1 MVERAGMSPEKRK
14 ADASQATNST
24 ALDGLV
30 KSQSNHW
37 LIHVLGWLLFFT
49 IILSLFFFSRPA
61 NMGAVPQFIL
71 LRLST
76 QFVLLIGLFYF
87 NAYVIIPR
95 LLYQKKIAGFIAV
108 LLGAILVFQL
118 INGWA
123 SYYFFVSFNPSPRE
137 WSQQG
142 SEPVGAA
149 PPARFPVPPSGS
161 EFRPHPRFLDPF
173 VLLSALLMLGISTS
187 LMVTLKWFRDGEVQ
201 KTLEK
206 ERLASEL
213 SLLKTQIN
221 PHFFFNTL
229 NNIYA
234 LTDIDPKVAQEAI
247 YNLSKMMRYML
258 YETENDR
265 VLLSK
270 EIDFIR
276 NYVDLMRLRLADS
289 VKVDFGYPVDVGN
302 AMVAPLIL
310 ITFIENAFKHGVS
323 YNEKSY
329 VRSELAVTA
338 NQLTF
343 SIRNPLLHSA
353 HATRLE
359 DSGIGLSNVQRR
371 LNLLYPRRHELRF
384 ETTESEFSV
393 HLTIQLL

>member
-1 MVERAGMSPEKRK
+1 
-14 ADASQATNST
+14 
-24 ALDGLV
+24 
-30 KSQSNHW
+30 
-37 LIHVLGWLLFFT
+37 
-49 IILSLFFFSRPA
+49 
-61 NMGAVPQFIL
+61 
-71 LRLST
+71 
-76 QFVLLIGLFYF
+76 
-87 NAYVIIPR
+87 
-95 LLYQKKIAGFIAV
+95 
-108 LLGAILVFQL
+108 
-118 INGWA
+118 
-123 SYYFFVSFNPSPRE
+123 
-137 WSQQG
+137 
-142 SEPVGAA
+142 
-149 PPARFPVPPSGS
+149 
-161 EFRPHPRFLDPF
+161 
-173 VLLSALLMLGISTS
+173 LLMLGISTS

-234 LTDIDPKVAQEAI
+234 LTEVDPKVAQEAI

-276 NYVDLMRLRLADS
+276 NYVELMRLRLSDS
-289 VKVDFGYPVDVGN
+289 VKVDFGYPVEVGN
-302 AMVAPLIL
+302 AIVAPLVL

-329 VRSELAVTA
+329 VRSELSVVG
-338 NQLTF
+338 NQLKF
-343 SIRNPLLHSA
+343 SICNPLLHSA

-359 DSGIGLSNVQRR
+359 ASGIGLSNVQRR
-371 LNLLYPRRHELRF
+371 LNLLYPQRHELLL
-384 ETTESEFSV
+384 ETTENEFSV